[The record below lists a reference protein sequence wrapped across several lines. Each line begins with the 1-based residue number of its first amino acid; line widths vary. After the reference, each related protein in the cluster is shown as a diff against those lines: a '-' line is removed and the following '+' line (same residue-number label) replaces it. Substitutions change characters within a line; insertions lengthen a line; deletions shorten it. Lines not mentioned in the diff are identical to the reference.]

1 MKGFNKKKLPEYLSD
16 IENELAGETIQT
28 AAQAAV
34 NEIIEKEKRSLN
46 QMSRDL
52 IEKLAYYNHLKY
64 PGNSELDNWYLAV
77 DEYNN
82 K

>member
-1 MKGFNKKKLPEYLSD
+1 MKGFNKKKLPKFVSD
-16 IENELAGETIQT
+16 EETV
-28 AAQAAV
+28 AQKTMK
-34 NEIIEKEKRSLN
+34 EIIEEDKTALSPF
-46 QMSRDL
+46 SRDL

-64 PGNSELDNWYLAV
+64 PLNSELDNWYLAV